1 MGNIVSVSLATV
13 EVLFGRE
20 ERISR
25 LLDWVPSGAF
35 FGRVVVF
42 VIPSRVLVS
51 E

>member
-1 MGNIVSVSLATV
+1 MSLARV

-25 LLDWVPSGAF
+25 LLDWVPSGAI
-35 FGRVVVF
+35 FGSVAVF
-42 VIPSRVLVS
+42 VIPSSVLVS